1 MEDRGEGAGQRLD
14 AGAANTPPF
23 GDSPA
28 VRTAAD
34 HQISDRSEA
43 GRTGGIEQA
52 AEEARSKMDEAA
64 DEAEDR
70 ANQGM
75 RQAADRLD
83 DTARR
88 ADEFADERL
97 RGGGMK
103 GRAGQAVH
111 SGARAAEQ
119 GAEYLRS
126 HDMTDLRDQLENQVR
141 ERPVQTLLAAVA
153 VGWLAG
159 KILR

>member
-1 MEDRGEGAGQRLD
+1 MEERGEGAGQRLD

-34 HQISDRSEA
+34 HQIRDRSEA
-43 GRTGGIEQA
+43 GRSGGIEET
-52 AEEARSKMDEAA
+52 AEEARNRMDEVAS
-64 DEAEDR
+64 EAEDR
-70 ANQGM
+70 ANRGM
-75 RQAADRLD
+75 REAADRLE
-83 DTARR
+83 DTASR

-97 RGGGMK
+97 QGGGMK
-103 GRAGQAVH
+103 GRAGEALH

-119 GAEYLRS
+119 GADYLRS
-126 HDMTDLRDQLENQVR
+126 HDLTDLRDQLETQVR
-141 ERPVQTLLAAVA
+141 ERPVQTLLAALA